1 MHSNPVLIDLRRE
14 KVILEQVL
22 ELAECQLELIQ
33 SGRFED
39 VEILLRLRAEPMNEL
54 ATAEVNVGREM
65 PQIEDDDLTLTTSEL
80 EELQSLNLLITNL
93 ATRIA
98 DIDDRVN
105 RLAEV
110 HDSWWPENTA
120 QTEPY

>member
-22 ELAECQLELIQ
+22 ELAECQLELVQ

-65 PQIEDDDLTLTTSEL
+65 PQIEHDDLTLTTKEL

-98 DIDDRVN
+98 DIDDSVN
-105 RLAEV
+105 RLAEL
-110 HDSWWPENTA
+110 HASWWPENTA

>member
-14 KVILEQVL
+14 KAILEQVL

-33 SGRFED
+33 CGRFED

-65 PQIEDDDLTLTTSEL
+65 PQIEDDDPTLTTNEL

>member
-22 ELAECQLELIQ
+22 ELAECQLELVQ

-65 PQIEDDDLTLTTSEL
+65 PQIEDDDLTLTTNEL

-105 RLAEV
+105 RLAEL

>member
-22 ELAECQLELIQ
+22 ELAECQLELVQ

-65 PQIEDDDLTLTTSEL
+65 PQIEEDDLTLTTTEL

-105 RLAEV
+105 RLAEL

>member
-22 ELAECQLELIQ
+22 ELAECQLELVQ

-65 PQIEDDDLTLTTSEL
+65 PQIEEDDLTLTTKEL

-98 DIDDRVN
+98 DIDDSVN
-105 RLAEV
+105 RLAEL
-110 HDSWWPENTA
+110 HASWWPENTA

>member
-22 ELAECQLELIQ
+22 ELAECQLELVQ

-65 PQIEDDDLTLTTSEL
+65 PQIEHDDLTLTTNEL

-98 DIDDRVN
+98 DIDDSVN
-105 RLAEV
+105 RLAEL
-110 HDSWWPENTA
+110 HASWWPENTA

>member
-22 ELAECQLELIQ
+22 ELAECQLELVQ
-33 SGRFED
+33 CGRFED

-65 PQIEDDDLTLTTSEL
+65 PQIEDDDLTLTTNEL

>member
-22 ELAECQLELIQ
+22 ELAECQLELVQ

-65 PQIEDDDLTLTTSEL
+65 PQIEEDDLTLTTTEL

-98 DIDDRVN
+98 DIDDSVN
-105 RLAEV
+105 RLAEL
-110 HDSWWPENTA
+110 HASWWPENTA

>member
-65 PQIEDDDLTLTTSEL
+65 PQIEEDDLTLTTKEL
-80 EELQSLNLLITNL
+80 EELQSLNLVITNL

-98 DIDDRVN
+98 DIDDSVN
-105 RLAEV
+105 RLAEL
-110 HDSWWPENTA
+110 HASWWPENTA